1 MISDGCRL
9 TRWRERE
16 CIALDSVAALCG
28 IAPKTLDHIEH
39 GGYLDVADEMALKL
53 LFGDRFGRGVL
64 LARDIA
70 ANEDLIIDEIDFAY
84 KRTLSAWF
92 GK

>member
-1 MISDGCRL
+1 MSDGCRL
-9 TRWRERE
+9 TRFRERE
-16 CIALDSVAALCG
+16 AIAPEAIAALCG

-39 GGYLDVADEMALKL
+39 GGYLDIADEMALKL

-70 ANEDLIIDEIDFAY
+70 DNEDQILDEITLAY
-84 KRTLSAWF
+84 KRTLAAWF

>member
-1 MISDGCRL
+1 MSEGCRL

-16 CIALDSVAALCG
+16 AIAPETIASLCG
-28 IAPKTLDHIEH
+28 IEPRMLNHIEH

-53 LFGDRFGRGVL
+53 LFGDRFGRGEL
-64 LARDIA
+64 LARDVA
-70 ANEDLIIDEIDFAY
+70 PDEDQRLDAINLAY
-84 KRTLSAWF
+84 QRTLAAWF